1 MTRSKYALPI
11 AAILTLLLSA
21 MLSLSSAAASLE
33 PQLAPIALY
42 GKEILFD
49 VERAGKTVGYH
60 RTVFKVTDGEL
71 SVRNTFHVEIK
82 IFFINAFRFHYDS
95 HAVWTRG
102 QLRELNVTV
111 DDDGTAFSLNAKS
124 NGIDMQIESG
134 NGSFQVKD
142 NLFPTN
148 HWNANVLGQTRVL
161 NTLTGHINQVRIDA
175 AGQELIM
182 TENGY
187 VMATKYRYSGEL
199 ENEAW
204 YDGAGR
210 WVKLAFKGRDGTPI
224 TYKCR
229 RCQGG
234 EPRP

>member
-11 AAILTLLLSA
+11 AAILTLLFSA

-49 VERAGKTVGYH
+49 VERAGKRVGYH
-60 RTVFKVTDGEL
+60 RTEFKVNDGEL
-71 SVRNTFHVEIK
+71 FVRNTFHVKIK
-82 IFFINAFRFHYDS
+82 ILFINAFRFHYDS

-102 QLRELNVTV
+102 QLQELKVTV
-111 DDDGTAFSLNAKS
+111 DDDGTDFSLNAKTD
-124 NGIDMQIESG
+124 GDGMQIESG
-134 NGSFQVKD
+134 NGSFRVKD
-142 NLFPTN
+142 VLFPTN
-148 HWNANVLGQTRVL
+148 HWNANVLGQTGVL
-161 NTLTGHINQVRIDA
+161 NTLTGRINQVRIDA
-175 AGQELIM
+175 AGQEPIM
-182 TENGY
+182 TEKGY

-199 ENEAW
+199 ENEVW